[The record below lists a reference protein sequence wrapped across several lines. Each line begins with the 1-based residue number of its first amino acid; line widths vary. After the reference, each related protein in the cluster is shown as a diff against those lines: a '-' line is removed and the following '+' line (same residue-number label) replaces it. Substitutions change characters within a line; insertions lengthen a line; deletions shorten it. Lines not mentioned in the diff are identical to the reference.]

1 MSIAIL
7 SLGTN
12 IGDRAANIKYMEEE
26 LQKISKTSVVCS
38 PIYESKPVDVKNLQD
53 NYYNKTVR
61 IETDFLPRAL
71 LEITQSIEKKLG
83 RKSKN
88 DKAPRTAD
96 IDILLYDEIVVDLP
110 ELTVPHPR
118 MFFRKFAIEGVK
130 AVAGDLKNPLTGEKF
145 ADYCV
150 CEEVLRQKITKIE

>member
-1 MSIAIL
+1 MSVAVL

-12 IGDRAANIKYMEEE
+12 VGDKAANIKFMEEE
-26 LQKISKTSVVCS
+26 LQKISKKPIVCS
-38 PIYESKPVDVKNLQD
+38 PLYESAPVDVKDLQE

-61 IETDFLPRAL
+61 IETDLSPKAL
-71 LEITQSIEKKLG
+71 LEITQKIEKNLG

-88 DKAPRTAD
+88 DKSPRTAD
-96 IDILLYDEIVVDLP
+96 IDILLFDEIAIDLP
-110 ELTVPHPR
+110 ELTIPHPR

-130 AVAGDLKNPLTGEKF
+130 AVASDLKDPLTGKSF

-150 CEEVLRQKITKIE
+150 CKDVFLQKTMIIE

>member
-1 MSIAIL
+1 MSVAVL

-12 IGDRAANIKYMEEE
+12 VGDRAANIKLMEEE
-26 LQKISKTSVVCS
+26 LQKISTKPIICS
-38 PIYESKPVDVKNLQD
+38 PLYESAPVDVKDVQQ

-61 IETDFLPRAL
+61 IETEFSPTAL
-71 LEITQSIEKKLG
+71 LEETQKIEKKLG

-96 IDILLYDEIVVDLP
+96 IDILLFDEITLDLP
-110 ELTVPHPR
+110 ELSIPHPR

-130 AVAGDLKNPLTGEKF
+130 SVAADLKNPLTGEKF
-145 ADYCV
+145 GNYCV
-150 CEEVLRQKITKIE
+150 CKEVLRQKTMIIE

>member
-12 IGDRAANIKYMEEE
+12 VGDRAANIKLMEEE
-26 LQKISKTSVVCS
+26 LQKISKTPIKFS
-38 PIYESKPVDVKNLQD
+38 PLYESAPVDVNDAQK
-53 NYYNKTVR
+53 NYYNKAVR
-61 IETDFLPRAL
+61 IETDLSPKEL
-71 LEITQSIEKKLG
+71 LEITQKIEKKLG

-96 IDILLYDEIVVDLP
+96 IDILLFDEITVNLP
-110 ELTVPHPR
+110 ELTIPHPR

-130 AVAGDLKNPLTGEKF
+130 SVAADLKNPLTGNFF
-145 ADYCV
+145 ANYSV
-150 CEEVLRQKITKIE
+150 CKEVLRQKITLIE